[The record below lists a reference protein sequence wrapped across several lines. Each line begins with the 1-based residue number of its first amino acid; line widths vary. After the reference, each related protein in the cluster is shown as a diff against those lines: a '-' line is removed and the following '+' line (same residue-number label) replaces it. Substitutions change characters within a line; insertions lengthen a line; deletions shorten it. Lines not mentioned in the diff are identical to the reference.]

1 MEHNNYEELREIY
14 KEEHVP
20 VVLTAAE
27 AMGILRVGKNT
38 IYRLLNSGRLPA
50 TRIGRT
56 WKISEES
63 LKNLLLH

>member
-27 AMGILRVGKNT
+27 AMDILRVGKNT